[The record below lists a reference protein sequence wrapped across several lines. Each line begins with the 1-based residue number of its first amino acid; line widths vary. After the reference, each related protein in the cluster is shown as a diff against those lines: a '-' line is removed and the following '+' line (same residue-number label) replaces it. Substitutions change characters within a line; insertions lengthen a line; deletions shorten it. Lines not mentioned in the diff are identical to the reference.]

1 MLNYGIL
8 NVGLCGD
15 TFNVNNDIVVLE
27 WQVKYLTKDSI
38 YKAIDEIDVRCQQDN
53 IKFNSTYRQ
62 KLINELK
69 NYINDHYY
77 LGLLLVFQNN
87 TFIKIQEYEYFD
99 RGYSIQQIKDDGLKR
114 INQFK
119 SNYSVE

>member
-1 MLNYGIL
+1 M
-8 NVGLCGD
+8 
-15 TFNVNNDIVVLE
+15 
-27 WQVKYLTKDSI
+27 
-38 YKAIDEIDVRCQQDN
+38 
-53 IKFNSTYRQ
+53 
-62 KLINELK
+62 K

-99 RGYSIQQIKDDGLKR
+99 RGYSIQQIKDNGLKR

-119 SNYSVE
+119 LNYSVNKISPNNNYNYDNDNNEIK